1 MWNSFENYSK
11 QQTLSFTEPLLVLRK
26 TLNIKIVLAALLIF
40 SLNLYSQNYS
50 PGDNELLLMPTAY
63 TMPEKN
69 SYFSDY
75 ELLLLNYSYAATSS
89 THLSAFSFFP
99 VTIQFYE
106 SLTFGFKQKVITYKS
121 VQSSVYGTFTP
132 KGSAFSFGDVV
143 SIADRK
149 NSFHFSL
156 GYIRV
161 AEEAKPFIVFMAGLR
176 IDPSEKTS
184 LMLEYENV
192 STTYEEG
199 SAGMISIGLRIRST
213 NMSWEI
219 AGMRPL
225 QYSGDLLFIPLLKVG
240 YYFN

>member
-1 MWNSFENYSK
+1 MK
-11 QQTLSFTEPLLVLRK
+11 
-26 TLNIKIVLAALLIF
+26 IKIYLAALLF
-40 SLNLYSQNYS
+40 LPLNLFSQSYS

-75 ELLLLNYSYAATSS
+75 ELLLLNYSYAVTSS

-99 VTIQFYE
+99 VTTQFYE
-106 SLTFGFKQKVITYKS
+106 SFTMGFKQKVITYNS
-121 VQSSVYGTFTP
+121 VQNSIYGTYTP
-132 KGSAFSFGDVV
+132 KGSAFSLGDVV
-143 SIADRK
+143 SIADGK
-149 NSFHFSL
+149 NSFHFSV
-156 GYIRV
+156 GYVRV
-161 AEEAKPFIVFMAGLR
+161 AEDAKPFIVFMAGLR

-192 STTYEEG
+192 SSTYEEG
-199 SAGMISIGLRIRST
+199 NAGMLSIGLRIRST

-225 QYSGDLLFIPLLKVG
+225 NYTGELLFIPLLKVG